1 MWKSMPVQKIVC
13 FFEEIELSK
22 RLVMYVKALDGKM
35 VRRMDLQLSRKGKRS
50 QQKCYVIFL

>member
-1 MWKSMPVQKIVC
+1 MLVQKTVC
-13 FFEEIELSK
+13 FFEEIELCK